1 MLSAHAAGRPLSGD
15 TTEILFVTKG
25 SSIYF
30 QGDVATHWYEV
41 LRGAVRTCRFY
52 PDGRRQLTNFFHPG
66 EVFGLDSGRYEEAAE
81 AVTETRLR
89 RHALSDDETGDSKG
103 SAEGALRRALDS
115 ARRCIFLLGHKT
127 AAERIAAFLIASTD
141 KSDPSRVVLPM
152 SRSDIAD
159 HLGLTIHTVS
169 RTISELV
176 RRGVIELGP
185 RHSIRIV
192 DYHGLRAITGDEE
205 EQRPVGQMGWRVA
218 RGASNLR

>member
-1 MLSAHAAGRPLSGD
+1 MLSAHAAGRSLSGD
-15 TTEILFVTKG
+15 TTEILFFRKG

-30 QGDVATHWYEV
+30 QGDASTHWYEV

-52 PDGRRQLTNFFHPG
+52 PDGRRQLTNFFYPG
-66 EVFGLDSGRYEEAAE
+66 EVFGLESGRYEEAAE

-89 RHALSDDETGDSKG
+89 RHSLSEDETADGPG
-103 SAEGALRRALDS
+103 GAEAALRRALES
-115 ARRCIFLLGHKT
+115 ARRCIFLLGHKS
-127 AAERIAAFLIASTD
+127 AAERIAAFLIASAD
-141 KSDPSRVVLPM
+141 KSDPSRIVLPM
-152 SRSDIAD
+152 SRADIAD

-192 DYHGLRAITGDEE
+192 DCHGLRAIAGEE
-205 EQRPVGQMGWRVA
+205 DEQRPSGQVGWRVA